1 MPPLFTQPATDLR
14 FAACDP
20 TSSLSFGPAG
30 SVASAKPRD
39 TAPFTF
45 SPLEKI
51 PVAHRTRLDDEHS
64 RKTACG
70 QPQLTN
76 KLFTPYSQV
85 IHRLFT
91 MLGCAVVF
99 LFCANS
105 PSPGENNL

>member
-1 MPPLFTQPATDLR
+1 MPPSFTQPATDLR

-30 SVASAKPRD
+30 SVASAKPRH

-51 PVAHRTRLDDEHS
+51 PVAHRTLESSTMSTTEESH
-64 RKTACG
+64 AVNLNL
-70 QPQLTN
+70 LTS
-76 KLFTPYSQV
+76 YSHL
-85 IHRLFT
+85 IHKLFT

-105 PSPGENNL
+105 PSPGEI